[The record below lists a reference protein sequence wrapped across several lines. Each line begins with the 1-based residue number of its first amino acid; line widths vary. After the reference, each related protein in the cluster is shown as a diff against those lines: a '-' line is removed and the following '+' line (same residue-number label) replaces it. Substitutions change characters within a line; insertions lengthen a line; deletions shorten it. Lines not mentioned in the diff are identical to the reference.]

1 MEFVG
6 RLSVSPHLKSLCE
19 IASALADKIRGDLR
33 GERFDSPQKWV
44 VTYWFASAA
53 KSFDAAILL
62 WNAGYWQNAA
72 MTGRSILEVALQAM
86 FFLKDPTLYAQHF
99 FVQAEKQKLD
109 LFGRFSEFAEPAM
122 KREIEDHFRQ
132 LGADKTKIKKW
143 KNWWGQGD
151 SIWELVSE
159 IKAQNTYRS
168 QYGPL
173 SFLVHTTPAA
183 LLWYI
188 QFEDGRPAKID
199 WKGGPPST
207 KAYPMAETMLTSAPT
222 GLLDVMAVLV
232 QIFGFEHD
240 ADFKAAR
247 SALEAYNNEDP

>member
-1 MEFVG
+1 MEL
-6 RLSVSPHLKSLCE
+6 RRKLSVSPHLKRVCE
-19 IASALADKIRGDLR
+19 IASALASKIRGDLR
-33 GERFDSPQKWV
+33 KTRIDTPEKRV

-53 KSFDAAILL
+53 KSFDAAMLL
-62 WNAGYWQNAA
+62 WNCGYWQNAA
-72 MTGRSILEVALQAM
+72 MTGRSILEVALQAR
-86 FFLKDPTLYAQHF
+86 FFLKDPALYAQHF
-99 FVQAEKQKLD
+99 FAHAEKQKLD
-109 LFGRFSEFAEPAM
+109 LFGRFAEFAEPAM
-122 KREIEDHFRQ
+122 KQEIEDYFTQ
-132 LGADKTKIKKW
+132 LGVNKTKIQKW
-143 KNWWGQGD
+143 KNWWGQAD
-151 SIWELVSE
+151 SIWDLVAE
-159 IKAQNTYRS
+159 IKAQNAYRS

-183 LLWYI
+183 FLWYI
-188 QFEDGRPAKID
+188 QVDDGQLAKID

-240 ADFKAAR
+240 ADFEAAR